1 MISVGDEVDIR
12 YENGKILVEKLGDNW
27 EKVMAETQGSWANH
41 PVFGKM
47 KNSVD
52 IVHWLRAKGLTR
64 AAATSSLFR
73 QSTTV

>member
-27 EKVMAETQGSWANH
+27 EKVLAETQGSWANH